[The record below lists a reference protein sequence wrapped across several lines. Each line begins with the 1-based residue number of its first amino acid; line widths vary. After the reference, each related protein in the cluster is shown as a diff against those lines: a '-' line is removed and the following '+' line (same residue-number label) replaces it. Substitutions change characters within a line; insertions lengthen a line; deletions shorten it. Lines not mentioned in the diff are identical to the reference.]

1 MHSVA
6 TRLALLG
13 AIFLT
18 ASTAGAAPPARVA
31 TAPQHLAKVS
41 GEADAAFAAR
51 VLSLRDADAHTLAAT
66 WNGARTIFV
75 DFERGGDTESPE
87 RPLIAL
93 EETAPSTFRK
103 LLVTVGE
110 TEGGAPDIEAIGFA
124 NADRDPAKELIVIF
138 AWRQIHYGACGPI
151 YEVRIIDG
159 PDPAGTTL
167 RQLPISKHF
176 GVGCVEKPQRY
187 RFTTIDAVKREL
199 SQLGY

>member
-6 TRLALLG
+6 TRLALSG
-13 AIFLT
+13 AILLT
-18 ASTAGAAPPARVA
+18 ATTADAARPPPVA
-31 TAPQHLAKVS
+31 TAPQHLAKRP
-41 GEADAAFAAR
+41 GEADDAFAAR
-51 VLSLRDADAHTLAAT
+51 VLKLKDTDVHTLAAS
-66 WNGARTIFV
+66 WNGARTLFV
-75 DFERGGDTESPE
+75 DFERGGDTDSPE

-93 EETAPSTFRK
+93 EETAPGAFRK

-110 TEGGAPDIEAIGFA
+110 TEGGAPELEAFGFA

-138 AWRQIHYGACGPI
+138 AWRQNHYGACGPV
-151 YEVRIIDG
+151 YEVRIIDN

-176 GVGCVEKPQRY
+176 GMGCVEKPQRY
-187 RFTTIDAVKREL
+187 RFTTIDAVKRKL